1 MGKNV
6 IFLEL
11 LWAHLC
17 ILIEKNV
24 LILGEGPT
32 QGLDDT
38 ALTAEA
44 HYLINFSRL
53 NRTFCLSM
61 HYNGSNSLLFVN
73 ATVQS
78 KRFWNEKKKIIP
90 LGNILGDV

>member
-1 MGKNV
+1 MSSSVN
-6 IFLEL
+6 IDR
-11 LWAHLC
+11 
-17 ILIEKNV
+17 KNV
-24 LILGEGPT
+24 LTHGEGPT

-44 HYLINFSRL
+44 QYLINFSRL
-53 NRTFCLSM
+53 NRKFCLSM

-78 KRFWNEKKKIIP
+78 KRFWNEKKNYPFRKYFRRC
-90 LGNILGDV
+90 LSQQHEKN